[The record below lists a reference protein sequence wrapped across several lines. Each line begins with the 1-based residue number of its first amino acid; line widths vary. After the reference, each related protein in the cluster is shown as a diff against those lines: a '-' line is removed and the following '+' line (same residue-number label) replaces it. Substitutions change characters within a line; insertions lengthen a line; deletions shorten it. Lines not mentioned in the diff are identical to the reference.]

1 MNADDMGEPV
11 LARFYRSKNLSKAA
25 PRHTTSLVDARC
37 KERPANRALLLI
49 ARRLES
55 FNSAGLADRQNQF
68 LLRWHR
74 PPCSQSFGLNDRQR
88 QHGNRD
94 RLMRQC
100 ENNRYLVQQRENTKR
115 RLQRHDSR
123 EPPCAV

>member
-55 FNSAGLADRQNQF
+55 FNSAALGDRLNQF
-68 LLRWHR
+68 LLRR
-74 PPCSQSFGLNDRQR
+74 RGPPRSQSFGLKDSQR

-100 ENNRYLVQQRENTKR
+100 E
-115 RLQRHDSR
+115 DD
-123 EPPCAV
+123 